1 MAKSDRLF
9 VTEAECAERIGLST
23 EEYKRIVD
31 GLERD
36 GFPRKDPL
44 FCNRRYWP
52 AVRAFLDWRYGLGDH
67 RSLHSSPSLD
77 EIEPWKKK
85 QGSQK

>member
-1 MAKSDRLF
+1 MAKADRLF

-36 GFPRKDPL
+36 GFPRKDPV
-44 FCNRRYWP
+44 FCDRRYWP
-52 AVRAFLDWRYGLGDH
+52 AVRSFLDRRYGLGDDG
-67 RSLHSSPSLD
+67 SLRGPPGLD
-77 EIEPWKKK
+77 EIERWKKK
-85 QGSQK
+85 QGSLK